1 MRKNKVMRLLVI
13 YVFLL
18 GVVSCE
24 TNNSELSTEIFL
36 EERIQKA
43 YFDQLGRGDGFKA
56 RLRAG
61 KADAKSANNQFKVKK
76 IETLLRIIDKVDKE
90 TAILI
95 KQVDDLK
102 MEIIKLSGGNIDAV
116 KNKDNETI
124 IWKKYD
130 PKDPLRPS
138 RLNLSIFDG
147 SGTAPNNL
155 FDKIDSEYSNF
166 RLKICDLI
174 GTYKLHGKNRN
185 VKTTPINKYTDYN
198 HLEKKVN
205 DMLRKQ
211 KASPDDLPTITNIYK
226 DLTCRE
232 NFLYNNLNGSS
243 NMQALSILSSIQ
255 FDILKAR
262 ASALQLCSWKTV
274 LCSR

>member
-1 MRKNKVMRLLVI
+1 MRLLVI

-56 RLRAG
+56 DLIVGRAC
-61 KADAKSANNQFKVKK
+61 AKSVNNQFKVKK

-102 MEIIKLSGGNIDAV
+102 MEIIKLSGANIDAV

-138 RLNLSIFDG
+138 LLNLSIFDG

-198 HLEKKVN
+198 HLEKQVN

-211 KASPDDLPTITNIYK
+211 KASHDDLPTITNIYK

-262 ASALQLCSWKTV
+262 ASALQLCSSKTV
-274 LCSR
+274 LCPR